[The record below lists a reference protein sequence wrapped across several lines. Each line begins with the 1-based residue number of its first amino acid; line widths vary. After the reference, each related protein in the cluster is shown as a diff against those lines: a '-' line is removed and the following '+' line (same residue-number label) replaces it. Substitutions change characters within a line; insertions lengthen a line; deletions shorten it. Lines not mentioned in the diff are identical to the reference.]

1 MHCWSFSAQV
11 SVDQDLT
18 VVTEAL
24 DDDDVVKQWL
34 VSIVFHAGVTQQR
47 SNGSETRFSRS
58 HVHEKKPAHPC
69 KQGFEKKGP
78 TQTDAENLIE
88 PDDNYT
94 LEQRNWKTF
103 GSPLLRLHLMFKT
116 KVLCNTDVLKIDQED
131 KMSSPCRHTSKH

>member
-24 DDDDVVKQWL
+24 DDDDDVVKQWL

-58 HVHEKKPAHPC
+58 HVHEKKQPTLAN
-69 KQGFEKKGP
+69 KGSRKRVP
-78 TQTDAENLIE
+78 RKLM
-88 PDDNYT
+88 
-94 LEQRNWKTF
+94 LKT
-103 GSPLLRLHLMFKT
+103 
-116 KVLCNTDVLKIDQED
+116 
-131 KMSSPCRHTSKH
+131 